1 MVSIYSCNLIGCI
14 FQYIDCIKSFYNILR
29 RHLHASKD
37 IIRYFSIML
46 IMEIIDL
53 MLKRR
58 STRKFT
64 DEPVTKAELDKIL
77 QAALL
82 APTSMNRKPCSFMVV
97 ERKET
102 LMELSKSKDHGA
114 GLIKGA
120 DRAIVVVA
128 DEMVS
133 DTWIEDSSIALT
145 YMHLMATE
153 LGLGSCWV
161 QIHLRS
167 LNGRNS
173 EEIVREILKIDDHY
187 RIVGIM
193 AFGHSEDIPEPHCL
207 DEIDKGRIH
216 FLV

>member
-1 MVSIYSCNLIGCI
+1 
-14 FQYIDCIKSFYNILR
+14 
-29 RHLHASKD
+29 
-37 IIRYFSIML
+37 
-46 IMEIIDL
+46 MELIDL

-64 DEPVTKAELDKIL
+64 DEPVSKQELDKIL

-82 APTSMNRKPCSFMVV
+82 APTSMNRKPCNFMVV

-102 LMELSKSKDHGA
+102 LDELSRSKNHGA
-114 GLIKGA
+114 DLIKGA
-120 DRAIVVVA
+120 DKAIVVVA
-128 DEMVS
+128 DAIIA

-145 YMHLMATE
+145 YMHLRATE

-161 QIHLRS
+161 QIHLRDKE
-167 LNGRNS
+167 GKDS
-173 EEIVREILKIDDHY
+173 EEIVRDILKIDDHY

-193 AFGHSEDIPEPHCL
+193 ALGHSDNIPEAHTL
-207 DEIDKGRIH
+207 DDIDKTKIH